1 MQLQRGSLPDFCR
14 WPADAS
20 YNLLMV
26 QATYDDAN
34 LILKLYE
41 LRREETLRKAR
52 AWFVASFNAT
62 SAEEMMQKYPFG
74 SQENTNVRMVIGYWE
89 MACSFVTAGVL
100 NQELLFQSAGELLQ
114 VWEKARHFLPGFR
127 QASKNP
133 HAWQNLETVG
143 NAYIKFIES
152 RGPEAYQG
160 FQSMMERIT
169 ASAAK
174 P

>member
-1 MQLQRGSLPDFCR
+1 M
-14 WPADAS
+14 A
-20 YNLLMV
+20 

-52 AWFVASFNAT
+52 AWFVANFNAT
-62 SAEEMMQKYPFG
+62 SAEELMQKYPIG
-74 SQENTNVRMVIGYWE
+74 SQENTNVRMVLSYWE

-100 NQELLFQSAGELLQ
+100 NQELLFQSTGELLQ
-114 VWEKARHFLPGFR
+114 VWEKVRHVLPALR
-127 QASKNP
+127 QLTKNP
-133 HAWQNLETVG
+133 HASQNLEIVG
-143 NAYIKFIES
+143 SAYIKFLES

-160 FQSMMERIT
+160 FQGMMERIT

-174 P
+174 S